1 MRKMT
6 GCAAIRYAVEAVG
19 ALINS
24 FEVVPGAVVRENPG
38 TLSVITDGNGGV
50 GTFVAVEISG

>member
-1 MRKMT
+1 MT